1 VDQRHLLGDAPGD
14 PAADADRRSLI
25 SMNGETQGAG
35 KRRAGHVPGEEG
47 VWVLIMGDMLV
58 FSIFFATYLIYRAQN
73 VALYTSSQLS
83 MQRGFGLLNTG
94 LLLTSS
100 WFVALAVADARAGR
114 RARATR
120 LLLGALACGLGFV
133 VSKAF
138 EWGGKIRLGITLNSN
153 EFYIFY
159 YMLTGI
165 HLLHVL
171 IGLAVLSYL
180 LARSR
185 RPDPGAS
192 YVAVMEGGG
201 AFWHLVDLLW
211 IVLFALLYLV
221 R

>member
-1 VDQRHLLGDAPGD
+1 MD
-14 PAADADRRSLI
+14 
-25 SMNGETQGAG
+25 GEAQSAS

-73 VALYTSSQLS
+73 VALYTASQLS
-83 MQRGFGLLNTG
+83 MQRGFGLLNTV

-100 WFVALAVADARAGR
+100 WFVALAVSEARAGGR
-114 RARATR
+114 ERAMR
-120 LLLGALACGLGFV
+120 LLLGAFACGIGFV

-138 EWGGKIRLGITLNSN
+138 EWGGKIQAGITLNSN

-171 IGLAVLSYL
+171 IGLIVLGYL
-180 LARSR
+180 IARSR

-192 YVAVMEGGG
+192 YVLVMEGGG

>member
-1 VDQRHLLGDAPGD
+1 MEDEQQSAV
-14 PAADADRRSLI
+14 
-25 SMNGETQGAG
+25 

-47 VWVLIMGDMLV
+47 VWVLILGDMLV

-83 MQRGFGLLNTG
+83 MQRGFGLLNTA

-100 WFVALAVADARAGR
+100 WFVALAVSDARAGR
-114 RARATR
+114 RERAMR
-120 LLLGALACGLGFV
+120 LLPGAFVCGIGFV
-133 VSKAF
+133 ISKGF
-138 EWGGKIRLGITLNSN
+138 EWGGKIEAGITLNTN

-171 IGLAVLSYL
+171 IGLTVLAYL
-180 LARSR
+180 ITRSR

-192 YVAVMEGGG
+192 YVLVMEGGG

>member
-1 VDQRHLLGDAPGD
+1 MDGEQPQ
-14 PAADADRRSLI
+14 AAS
-25 SMNGETQGAG
+25 
-35 KRRAGHVPGEEG
+35 RRAGHVPGEEG

-73 VALYTSSQLS
+73 VALYVRSQLS
-83 MQRGFGLLNTG
+83 MERGFGLLNTA

-114 RARATR
+114 RDRTVR
-120 LLLGALACGLGFV
+120 LLLGALACGVGFV
-133 VSKAF
+133 ISKGF

-180 LARSR
+180 VARSR

-192 YVAVMEGGG
+192 YIAVMEGGG

-211 IVLFALLYLV
+211 IILFALLYLV

>member
-1 VDQRHLLGDAPGD
+1 MNDGAEG
-14 PAADADRRSLI
+14 AA
-25 SMNGETQGAG
+25 G
-35 KRRAGHVPGEEG
+35 RRAGHVPGEEG
-47 VWVLIMGDMLV
+47 VWVLIMGDMLA

-73 VALYTSSQLS
+73 VALYVGSQLS
-83 MQRGFGLLNTG
+83 MQRGFGLLNTA

-100 WFVALAVADARAGR
+100 WFVALAVSNARAGR
-114 RARATR
+114 RDRAMQ
-120 LLLGALACGLGFV
+120 LLLGAFACGIGFV
-133 VSKAF
+133 ISKAF
-138 EWGGKIRLGITLNSN
+138 EWGGKIQAGITLNSN
-153 EFYIFY
+153 EFAIFY

-171 IGLAVLSYL
+171 IGLIVLGYL
-180 LARSR
+180 IARSR

-192 YVAVMEGGG
+192 YVLVMEGGG

>member
-1 VDQRHLLGDAPGD
+1 MATKRP
-14 PAADADRRSLI
+14 PAGRRP
-25 SMNGETQGAG
+25 A
-35 KRRAGHVPGEEG
+35 RHVPGEEG
-47 VWVLIMGDMLV
+47 VWVLIIGDMLV
-58 FSIFFATYLIYRAQN
+58 FSIFFGTYLYYRAQD
-73 VALYTSSQLS
+73 VALYVRSQQQ
-83 MQRGFGLLNTG
+83 MVRGFGLANTI

-100 WFVALAVADARAGR
+100 WFVAVAVSDARAGR
-114 RARATR
+114 RDRAAR
-120 LLLGALACGLGFV
+120 LVVGALASGVGFV
-133 VSKAF
+133 ISKAF
-138 EWGGKIRLGITLNSN
+138 EWGGKIRAGITLNTN

-159 YMLTGI
+159 YMFTGI

-171 IGLAVLSYL
+171 IGLGVLTYL
-180 LARSR
+180 FMRSR

>member
-1 VDQRHLLGDAPGD
+1 MEN
-14 PAADADRRSLI
+14 DRQS
-25 SMNGETQGAG
+25 AG

-58 FSIFFATYLIYRAQN
+58 FSIFFGTYLIYRAQS

-83 MQRGFGLLNTG
+83 MERGFGLLNTA

-100 WFVALAVADARAGR
+100 WFVALAVSHARAGR
-114 RARATR
+114 QDTAMR
-120 LLLGALACGLGFV
+120 LLLGAFACGIGFV
-133 VSKAF
+133 ISKGF
-138 EWGGKIRLGITLNSN
+138 EWGGKIQAGITLNSN

-171 IGLAVLSYL
+171 IGLIVLAYL
-180 LARSR
+180 IARSR

-192 YVAVMEGGG
+192 YVLVMEGGG

>member
-1 VDQRHLLGDAPGD
+1 MDA
-14 PAADADRRSLI
+14 
-25 SMNGETQGAG
+25 EQQGAV

-58 FSIFFATYLIYRAQN
+58 FSIFFATYLIYRAQS
-73 VALYTSSQLS
+73 VALYVSSQLS
-83 MQRGFGLLNTG
+83 MQRGFGLLNTA

-100 WFVALAVADARAGR
+100 WFVALAVSEARAGGR
-114 RARATR
+114 ERAMR
-120 LLLGALACGLGFV
+120 LLLGAFACGIGFV

-138 EWGGKIRLGITLNSN
+138 EWGGKIQAGITLNSN

-171 IGLAVLSYL
+171 IGLIVLGYL
-180 LARSR
+180 IARSR

-192 YVAVMEGGG
+192 YVLVMEGGG

>member
-1 VDQRHLLGDAPGD
+1 MDVEQRQ
-14 PAADADRRSLI
+14 AAGRR
-25 SMNGETQGAG
+25 T
-35 KRRAGHVPGEEG
+35 GHVPGEEG
-47 VWVLIMGDMLV
+47 LWVLIMGDMLV
-58 FSIFFATYLIYRAQN
+58 FSIFFATYLVYRAQN
-73 VALYTSSQLS
+73 VALYVRSQLS
-83 MQRGFGLLNTG
+83 MERGYGLLNTG

-100 WFVALAVADARAGR
+100 WFVAIAVSDARAGR
-114 RARATR
+114 RERALR
-120 LLLGALACGLGFV
+120 MLLGALACGIGFV
-133 VSKAF
+133 ISKAF

-153 EFYIFY
+153 EFYTFY

-171 IGLAVLSYL
+171 IGLVVLSYL

-185 RPDPGAS
+185 RPAPGAG

-211 IVLFALLYLV
+211 IVLFALIYLV